1 MIKEREAP
9 VFSILDE
16 SPFFSQLS
24 IKEMEMLI
32 EDLFEKYPHLMTCAG
47 SEPEVGYEASW
58 LSQGSNL

>member
-1 MIKEREAP
+1 MVNGREVP

-16 SPFFSQLS
+16 SPFFRQLS
-24 IKEMEMLI
+24 IKEMEVLI
-32 EDLFEKYPHLMTCAG
+32 EDLFEKYPHLAPSIG